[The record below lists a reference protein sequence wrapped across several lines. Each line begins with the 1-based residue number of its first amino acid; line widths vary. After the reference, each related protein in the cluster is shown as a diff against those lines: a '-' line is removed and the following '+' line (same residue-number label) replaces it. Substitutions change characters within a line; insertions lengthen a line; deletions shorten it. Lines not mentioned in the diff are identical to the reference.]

1 MTITC
6 FIEYCINPHQL
17 EEFRE
22 YAENWGK
29 IIPEC
34 GGELL
39 GYFLPYEGTNNRAFG
54 LISFD
59 SLVSYEQYRKRLKTS
74 ELGAANFRV
83 AMNKKF
89 INKEKRS
96 FLQPVPCTY
105 LAINQGYGK

>member
-6 FIEYCINPHQL
+6 FIEYRINPYQL
-17 EEFRE
+17 YEFRQ

-34 GGELL
+34 GGELI

-59 SLVSYEQYRKRLKTS
+59 SLASYEKYRIRLKSS
-74 ELGAANFRV
+74 EGGHDNFLF
-83 AMNKKF
+83 AQNQQF
-89 INKEKRS
+89 ILEEKRS
-96 FLQPVPCTY
+96 FLTAVPSTY
-105 LAINQGYGK
+105 IRLRGG